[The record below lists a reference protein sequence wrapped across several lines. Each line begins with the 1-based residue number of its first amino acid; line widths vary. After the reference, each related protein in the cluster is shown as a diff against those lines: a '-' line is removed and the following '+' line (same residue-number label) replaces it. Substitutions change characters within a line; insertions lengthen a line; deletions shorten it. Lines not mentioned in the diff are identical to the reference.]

1 MKETFKKIWLWVD
14 ERTGLGEMLGP
25 QLTHLVPQDARWWYV
40 FGSATLFAFII
51 QIVTGILLAFTYVP
65 SGGQAYDSLI
75 YITHV
80 EPLGWYLR
88 ALHFYGASAMIL
100 MMIIHML
107 QVFMFGSYKYPRE
120 MNWLSGVLLFA
131 FTITLGF
138 TGQLMRWDQNAVW
151 SIMVAAEQAGRVP
164 IIGPWIGRFIV
175 GGDVESASTLTK
187 FYALHVFILPGII
200 LAFIGLHLQLVMK
213 NGISEPPTPGKKVDP
228 KTYRAEYNELM
239 EKTGVPFWPD
249 AAWRDALFGVAMVF
263 AIMICA
269 WYFGAPALDNAPDP
283 SLTNA
288 NPQPDWYLMWYF
300 AILALMPPQIESVVM
315 VFGPLFMGLLL
326 FSLPFISNKGERH
339 LIKRP
344 WASAFIV
351 FALVLIGVLWHAAAM
366 ENWSPHFTEQPLPVE
381 VVGAT
386 EGPVARG
393 ASTFYSR
400 GCINCHSIQGH
411 GGLKGPDL
419 SYIGNK
425 LDASQIMLRIDN
437 GGKGMPSFASIIKS
451 SEMDDL
457 VAFLQTRKHVPLP
470 YSNNP

>member
-1 MKETFKKIWLWVD
+1 
-14 ERTGLGEMLGP
+14 
-25 QLTHLVPQDARWWYV
+25 
-40 FGSATLFAFII
+40 
-51 QIVTGILLAFTYVP
+51 
-65 SGGQAYDSLI
+65 
-75 YITHV
+75 
-80 EPLGWYLR
+80 
-88 ALHFYGASAMIL
+88 
-100 MMIIHML
+100 
-107 QVFMFGSYKYPRE
+107 
-120 MNWLSGVLLFA
+120 
-131 FTITLGF
+131 
-138 TGQLMRWDQNAVW
+138 MRWDQNAVW

-164 IIGPWIGRFIV
+164 FIGPWIGRFIV

-200 LAFIGLHLQLVMK
+200 LAFIGLHLQLVLK

-339 LIKRP
+339 LVKRP

-457 VAFLQTRKHVPLP
+457 LAFLQTRKHVPLP

>member
-1 MKETFKKIWLWVD
+1 MKDTLKKIWLWVD

-25 QLTHLVPQDARWWYV
+25 QLTHLVPHDARWWYV
-40 FGSATLFAFII
+40 FGSATLFAFIV

-65 SGGQAYDSLI
+65 SGGQAYDSLM

-228 KTYRAEYNELM
+228 KTYREEYHALM

-269 WYFGAPALDNAPDP
+269 WYFGAPAMDNAPDP

-300 AILALMPPQIESVVM
+300 AILALMPPQIESIVM

-326 FSLPFISNKGERH
+326 LSLPFVSNSGERH
-339 LIKRP
+339 LKKRP

-351 FALVLIGVLWHAAAM
+351 FALVLIGVLWHAAAV
-366 ENWSPHFTEQPLPVE
+366 ENWSPRFSEDPLPVE

-393 ASTFYSR
+393 AHTFYSR
-400 GCINCHSIQGH
+400 GCINCHAIQGH
-411 GGLKGPDL
+411 GGMKGPDL
-419 SYIGNK
+419 TYIGNK

-451 SEMDDL
+451 DELSDL

-470 YSNNP
+470 YANNP